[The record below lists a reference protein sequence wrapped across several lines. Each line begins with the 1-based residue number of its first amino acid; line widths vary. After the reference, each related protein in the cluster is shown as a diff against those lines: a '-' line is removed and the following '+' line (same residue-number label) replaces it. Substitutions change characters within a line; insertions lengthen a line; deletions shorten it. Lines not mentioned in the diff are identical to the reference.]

1 MCLGCAGRGGN
12 GVVGCG
18 AVFVGEGQRR
28 EGLAQVPGQ
37 VPGERAEEQVG
48 TAAVRRSMVFRDR
61 KIFSAFASDF

>member
-1 MCLGCAGRGGN
+1 M
-12 GVVGCG
+12 
-18 AVFVGEGQRR
+18 FVGEGQRR